1 VIYDANMKDAG
12 GDCGLWLVH
21 PARAFPT
28 SGNFSS
34 SAVSQPAPAL
44 ADGNHCREIAGKL
57 RELARYTRPPGI
69 RRELIDL
76 AKRYDR
82 RGGHFEERSR

>member
-1 VIYDANMKDAG
+1 MVGSPRPRVSDFWQLQFIGGKPTGAG
-12 GDCGLWLVH
+12 
-21 PARAFPT
+21 
-28 SGNFSS
+28 
-34 SAVSQPAPAL
+34 L